1 VLLFSALEC
10 IMRAVWLPAATLRNS
25 CSALALLLMSSY
37 AAAQMPPEQ
46 TPPPQ
51 PIAAVDVLPTA
62 SVPYSEVP
70 APAAATDKVTAALRR
85 KLAEPGPKSGFDTQE
100 RTALAAYYATDGAKP
115 LWVAASN
122 LTPRALALN
131 TELARADDW
140 GLQASAFDV
149 GKLVPR
155 DTSDDA
161 LADAEIRISLAAL
174 KYARFAKGGRVD
186 PSQLSR
192 SLDQKPKLPAP
203 ATVLTGLASAEAP
216 DAYLRSLHPQH
227 PQFEKLRQALL
238 VARNKPPATETAAP
252 AKGKTAVA
260 ARSTVQHLTINLERW
275 RWMPEELGSM
285 HIWNNLPEQ
294 QTRVIKN
301 GKIIH
306 QEAIIIGRTVS
317 PTPVFSADMQ
327 FVIFHPSWGVP
338 EGIKTNEIGPA
349 LRRASSSASFLDSPA
364 EPAILRR
371 HNLKVSLNGKPVDAS
386 QINWREAD
394 IRQFQFTQPPSVT
407 NVLGVVK
414 FRFPNKHDV
423 YMHDTPERSLFQKSE
438 RMFSHGCMRV
448 QNPQRL
454 AEIILAEDR
463 GTTSAQVRSYIAH
476 ASTNDIKLNKPL
488 PVHVTYFTAV
498 AQDDGSTKTFPDY
511 YGHDAR
517 IAAALDGKSVPLIA
531 ANDPAAKSTRVVR
544 RSSPTKT
551 ASNDNGSI
559 GGFFSGL
566 FGN

>member
-1 VLLFSALEC
+1 MRASCFHATTLRASTSAL
-10 IMRAVWLPAATLRNS
+10 T
-25 CSALALLLMSSY
+25 LLLLIPL
-37 AAAQMPPEQ
+37 ANAQNMASTAS
-46 TPPPQ
+46 TP
-51 PIAAVDVLPTA
+51 AA
-62 SVPYSEVP
+62 SVPYSEVD
-70 APAAATDKVTAALRR
+70 APAVTADAVTVAVRR
-85 KLAEPGPKSGFDTQE
+85 KLAEPAAKPGFDGQE
-100 RTALAAYYATDGAKP
+100 RAALAAYYAADGAKP
-115 LWVAASN
+115 LWIAHSN
-122 LTPRALALN
+122 LTPRAHALN

-149 GKLVPR
+149 AKLAPL
-155 DTSDDA
+155 DTSDEA
-161 LADAEIRISLAAL
+161 LADAEIRMSLAAL

-192 SLDQKPKLPAP
+192 SLDQKPKLLAP
-203 ATVLTGLASAEAP
+203 ATVLSGLAAAEAP
-216 DAYLRSLHPQH
+216 DGYLRSLHPQH
-227 PQFEKLRQALL
+227 PQFEGLRQALL
-238 VARNKPPATETAAP
+238 VARKTPTPVEAAAP
-252 AKGKTAVA
+252 AKGKTPVA
-260 ARSTVQHLTINLERW
+260 TRTTAQQLTLNMERW
-275 RWMPEELGSM
+275 RWMPEDMGTL

-294 QTRVIKN
+294 QTRVIKAGN
-301 GKIIH
+301 IIH

-338 EGIKTNEIGPA
+338 DGIKTNEIGPA
-349 LRRASSSASFLDSPA
+349 LRRQTASASFLDSPS
-364 EPAILRR
+364 EPAVLKR
-371 HNLKVSLNGKPVDAS
+371 HNLKVSLNGRPVDAT

-394 IRQFQFTQPPSVT
+394 IRQYQFTQPPSGT

-454 AEIILAEDR
+454 AEVILGEDR
-463 GTTSAQVRSYIAH
+463 GTTPAQVKSWIAH

-498 AQDDGSTKTFPDY
+498 VQDDGSIKTFPDY
-511 YGHDAR
+511 YGHDSR
-517 IAAALDGKSVPLIA
+517 IASALDGKPVQLIA
-531 ANDPAAKSTRVVR
+531 ASDPAAKTTRVVR
-544 RSSPTKT
+544 KPAPTKT
-551 ASNDNGSI
+551 ASAEGGTLGS
-559 GGFFSGL
+559 FFSGL